1 MMDSNSR
8 YELNINGRTVK
19 TPIALASMAGITDAS
34 YALLRKENIG
44 IAFIGGYSIDEP
56 SMNASTKMEEEG
68 RREFKYED
76 PVSELIKE
84 VSKFQGTDVILGV
97 NLRGTTPESFLN
109 IYSAL
114 GNGVI
119 YEIDAHCRQEPMMN
133 AGAGE
138 YLLKNTDTL
147 ADIIRA
153 LKEAGATVSV
163 KIRAGVNEDDAN
175 LSRLIWKAG
184 ADILHVDLMD
194 FGHEKLRLIRNS
206 CPLIIIANNS
216 INTFN
221 KMKDMFAHG
230 ADMVSLA
237 RHADN
242 ETLSHL
248 KLSIE
253 QYADE
258 SGWYNSP
265 KQLCRGGDLRSLA
278 FCCMP
283 VKQCALIPTLKRA
296 GMTPKEFHDLK
307 LSLVENTP
315 LASGE
320 STCFG
325 SLAWC
330 CKSSTPCMFRDMSL
344 KRAGLSHSEY
354 MQLKHHLSKEIM
366 KKVFDETGEE
376 KSL

>member
-1 MMDSNSR
+1 MDSYDM
-8 YELNINGRTVK
+8 YELMINGRTLK

-34 YALLRKENIG
+34 YALLRKENAG
-44 IAFIGGYSIDEP
+44 IAFIGGYSIDES
-56 SMNASTKMEEEG
+56 SMNASLQMEEEG
-68 RREFKYED
+68 RHEFKYED
-76 PVSELIKE
+76 PISTLQNEIQ
-84 VSKFQGTDVILGV
+84 KFKGTDLIPGV
-97 NLRGTTPESFLN
+97 NLRGTSPKSFLN

-114 GNGVI
+114 GNEVI
-119 YEIDAHCRQEPMMN
+119 YEIDAHCRQEPMIN
-133 AGAGE
+133 AGSGE

-147 ADIIRA
+147 SDIIRA

-163 KIRAGVNEDDAN
+163 KIRAGVSEDDSVLA
-175 LSRLIWKAG
+175 RIIWKAG

-194 FGHEKLRLIRNS
+194 FGPEKLRQIRNS

-216 INTFN
+216 INTFER
-221 KMKDMFAHG
+221 MKDMFSHG
-230 ADMVSLA
+230 ADIVSLA
-237 RHADN
+237 RNADN
-242 ETLSHL
+242 KTLENL
-248 KLSIE
+248 NRAIAE
-253 QYADE
+253 YAEE

-265 KQLCRGGDLRSLA
+265 KQLCRGGDIRSLT

-283 VKQCALIPTLKRA
+283 VKQCALLPALKKI
-296 GMTPKEFHDLK
+296 GMSPKEFHDLK

-344 KRAGLSHSEY
+344 KREGLTHSDY
-354 MQLKHHLSKEIM
+354 MRYKHRLSEKIL
-366 KKVFDETGEE
+366 KKVFDDKGEE
-376 KSL
+376 KSG